1 VNATNPPSSEALGY
15 WRAFDT
21 EAQQL
26 ADALRA
32 GRLTALVG
40 ASGLERTVMLAS
52 GVLPLLRRRVDDY
65 PPRPEARRM
74 GASVR
79 DRRRAA
85 RVSNQAEVVFTFDQW
100 RNSRLASLNRL
111 LDESQAIAG
120 GQTARIDPATTR
132 PTRLWTLGHQY
143 GGARILF
150 VFDHFEQLLE
160 SPKEAA
166 NAQQFVQGWVRVL
179 QEPGLDA
186 NFLVVLDERA
196 WPRLKKLGERIPGF
210 DEMRVFELQAR
221 SARQAL
227 EPVRAAGA
235 ERQAEMDTE
244 PGAVD
249 FDASLRA
256 KLSEVATLARPG
268 HAGPGDFRASVDA
281 VLSEVRRSA
290 RRMVTASLPEAPSST
305 AEEDSTIA
313 ESFEAFR
320 KADAVQAAEA
330 QRFAQDQGAAE
341 AEAAREVEA
350 TRAADAEAERTAQE
364 AAAAEDK
371 RIAEE
376 LRRVEADRAAEAQ
389 RVAQARRVAEAEA
402 AREVEAR
409 RAADAQAKRIAE
421 EAAAAEA
428 RRIAEAQRVA
438 QARRAAEAEAE
449 AEAARAAEAQRIADA
464 EAKRIAEVAAAA
476 EAARMA
482 EELRRVEAER
492 AAEAA
497 RRAEDRRAADVEAKR
512 VAEAAAADEARR
524 VEPVELAAN
533 AAPNA
538 SPSIAAAR
546 PGTPVRSAI
555 KWGGATLAAVLVAA
569 LLWPSPRQRPDAPN
583 AASPEASTSVSS
595 TQPPTTAPIA
605 SAPGTA
611 LEVSSAPIQTQAQT
625 QTQTDAPSATAQTA
639 SAPPVAASGAQP
651 ETTETGASAT
661 AQTASA
667 PPLAVSGAPPVT
679 TEPGPFTV
687 WMNAGGSDARIASEL
702 ARAIGGG
709 AASARAVTAATEVD
723 AVESLR
729 APRSLA
735 IARYDALRA
744 ARRSASAPPLR
755 VLAPL
760 YAEEV
765 VFIVRADSRLKFIH
779 DLRGRRVNI
788 GSAREG
794 SSQTVRA
801 IYRQMF
807 GTAMVEP
814 SQLGKDEAL
823 AELIGF
829 RSIDAMVLVDPQPSA
844 WLASLH
850 PNTARGLRLLRLDRK
865 QPEDRKVLQEFQT
878 SVLRGGPGL
887 KKGESI
893 PTLATMSYL
902 VVSGKD
908 DADAKQLTDMV
919 SALCRE
925 LPRLRADGHP
935 KWRELQPWANQDTG
949 WPVFAAGK
957 SALKNCA
964 SNRPAPARAPAPA
977 PTARR
982 APKSH
987 SKH

>member
-1 VNATNPPSSEALGY
+1 
-15 WRAFDT
+15 
-21 EAQQL
+21 
-26 ADALRA
+26 
-32 GRLTALVG
+32 
-40 ASGLERTVMLAS
+40 MLAS

-74 GASVR
+74 GAPVR

-85 RVSNQAEVVFTFDQW
+85 RGSNPAEVVLTFDQW

-111 LDESQAIAG
+111 LDESHAIAG
-120 GQTARIDPATTR
+120 DQSARFDPATAR
-132 PTRLWTLGHQY
+132 PTRLWTLGQQH

-160 SPKEAA
+160 SPKEDA
-166 NAQQFVQGWVRVL
+166 NAQQFFEGWVRVL
-179 QEPGLDA
+179 REPGLDA
-186 NFLVVLDERA
+186 NFLVVLDDRA

-244 PGAVD
+244 LGAVD
-249 FDASLRA
+249 FESSLRA

-290 RRMVTASLPEAPSST
+290 RRMVTASLKEAPMEAPSST
-305 AEEDSTIA
+305 AEEDLTIA

-320 KADAVQAAEA
+320 KADAAQAAEA
-330 QRFAQDQGAAE
+330 QRFAQDQRAAE
-341 AEAAREVEA
+341 DEAAQEVEA
-350 TRAADAEAERTAQE
+350 TRAADAE
-364 AAAAEDK
+364 
-371 RIAEE
+371 
-376 LRRVEADRAAEAQ
+376 
-389 RVAQARRVAEAEA
+389 
-402 AREVEAR
+402 
-409 RAADAQAKRIAE
+409 AKRIAE

-438 QARRAAEAEAE
+438 QATRAAEAQAE
-449 AEAARAAEAQRIADA
+449 AEAARAAEAQRVADA
-464 EAKRIAEVAAAA
+464 EAKRIAEEAAAA

-492 AAEAA
+492 AAEVQRAEQAQRAAEAEAA
-497 RRAEDRRAADVEAKR
+497 RRAEDQRATDVETKR

-524 VEPVELAAN
+524 IAEVADAAAAAKAKIIVEAAGDN
-533 AAPNA
+533 SAPIA

-555 KWGGATLAAVLVAA
+555 KWGGTTLAAMLVAA
-569 LLWPSPRQRPDAPN
+569 MLWPSPRQRPDAPN
-583 AASPEASTSVSS
+583 AASPEASTSMSS

-611 LEVSSAPIQTQAQT
+611 LEVSSAPIQTQT
-625 QTQTDAPSATAQTA
+625 QTQTDAPTATAQTA
-639 SAPPVAASGAQP
+639 SAPPVAAP
-651 ETTETGASAT
+651 
-661 AQTASA
+661 
-667 PPLAVSGAPPVT
+667 GAPPET
-679 TEPGPFTV
+679 IEPGPFTV

-794 SSQTVRA
+794 SSQTVRE

-829 RSIDAMVLVDPQPSA
+829 RSIDAMVLVEPQPSA

-865 QPEDRKVLQEFQT
+865 QPEDRRVLQEFQT

-919 SALCRE
+919 SALCRD

-949 WPVFAAGK
+949 WPVVAAGK

-964 SNRPAPARAPAPA
+964 SNRPAPARARAPA